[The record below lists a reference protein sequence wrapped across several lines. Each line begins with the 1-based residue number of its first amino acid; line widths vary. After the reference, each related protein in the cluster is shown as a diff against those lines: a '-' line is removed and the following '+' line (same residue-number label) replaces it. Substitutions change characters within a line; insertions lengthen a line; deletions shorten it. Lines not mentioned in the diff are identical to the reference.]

1 MPGLY
6 LRVRLPHKFLIP
18 GTDKQAGAGCSMHVP
33 FRPVSF
39 SSSCGLYRKA
49 QGGSHKN
56 MENRK
61 KAWKIL
67 ARIGGDDYAQSEF
80 SLIEKT
86 LNETSEKPVL
96 NFLQQPGI
104 SKLLIL
110 GIVLAVFQQ
119 WCGINVIFNYAQEI
133 FTNAGYSVSD
143 ILFNIVITGCVNLV
157 FTFIGMSTVDKLGR
171 KALMLVGA
179 GGLAGIYA
187 VLGTM
192 YFFHMQG
199 LPLLIMVVTAI
210 ACYAM
215 SLAPVTWVVLSEIFP
230 NRMRGTAMAVA
241 TFSLWAACFVLTYT
255 FPLLNQLLKASGT
268 FWLYGCICLLG
279 FLFIL
284 KRLPETKGK
293 SLEEIEHDLLK

>member
-1 MPGLY
+1 MY
-6 LRVRLPHKFLIP
+6 RLFFIL
-18 GTDKQAGAGCSMHVP
+18 MWFVP
-33 FRPVSF
+33 ES
-39 SSSCGLYRKA
+39 
-49 QGGSHKN
+49 QGGSHKIW
-56 MENRK
+56 K
-61 KAWKIL
+61 TGTKSWKIL

-80 SLIEKT
+80 SLEFEKT
-86 LNETSEKPVL
+86 CNETSEKPVL

-119 WCGINVIFNYAQEI
+119 WCEINVIFNYAQENI
-133 FTNAGYSVSD
+133 TNAGYSVSD
-143 ILFNIVITGCVNLV
+143 ILFNIVITGCVNLEISH
-157 FTFIGMSTVDKLGR
+157 FISVTVDKLGR

-215 SLAPVTWVVLSEIFP
+215 SLVLIIFGLFFP
-230 NRMRGTAMAVA
+230 R
-241 TFSLWAACFVLTYT
+241 FSRTHAETEW
-255 FPLLNQLLKASGT
+255 QLLHFSCGQPV
-268 FWLYGCICLLG
+268 L
-279 FLFIL
+279 FLPIL
-284 KRLPETKGK
+284 SRY
-293 SLEEIEHDLLK
+293 